1 MKTLSEIEQFAK
13 ENYVP
18 IARKQTV
25 EFILDYIK
33 ENNYHSFLEIGTA
46 IGYTCIYLCTNLENL
61 EIVTIEHDLNRV
73 QCAKENFIDFNIE
86 ALITLVIDDAVY
98 FETNKQFDLIFI
110 DAAKKRNWFFVEK
123 FSKNLKPNGTIIVD
137 NLHLDDFWIGANKN
151 KKKEYD
157 LVNKN
162 FREKIISSNKYDYI
176 FREDIGDG
184 IVLLKNK
191 NT

>member
-1 MKTLSEIEQFAK
+1 MKTLKEIEIFAK

-33 ENNYHSFLEIGTA
+33 KNNYKSFLEIGTA
-46 IGYTCIYLCTNLENL
+46 IGYTSLYLCTNVEGL

-73 QCAKENFIDFNIE
+73 QQAKENFVDFNVE
-86 ALITLVIDDAVY
+86 HLITMVIDDAVS
-98 FETNKQFDLIFI
+98 FETNKMFDLIFV

-123 FSKNLKPNGTIIVD
+123 FSKNLNPNGTIIVD
-137 NLHLDDFWIGANKN
+137 NLHLDDFWVGANEN

-157 LVNKN
+157 LVNKE
-162 FREKIISSNKYDYI
+162 FRETIISSTKYTHE
-176 FREDIGDG
+176 FRDDIGDG
-184 IVLLKNK
+184 IVLLKK
-191 NT
+191 R